1 MWTDEDDMR
10 AEVLIAW
17 WLQNGRLGPDE
28 VLIQPEGTFERAYRK
43 DVLRVEGGDAGR
55 GNPAQVHLS
64 REGLYDMLPE
74 AVFHQTGRKPGRRV
88 EEAAGESERYRKE
101 EKAARLFFLPLEQEY
116 YRQRIWLE
124 FDELKYW
131 FNSARPENMAMLLQF
146 WGIRPG
152 LLGGEANRFLLSL
165 MPQLHRLVGNPHTTA
180 ECLQILIGEPVR
192 IETTEGRPVPLDEG
206 LVSRLGTAELG
217 VDWTLGDCC
226 YCDEPALR
234 VTVGPVAGEKLPS
247 LLPGGHRQKQL
258 TALYGFFFPAG
269 TEVETAV
276 LPAEAGFVLEAPAHQ
291 GRLGYTTIV

>member
-1 MWTDEDDMR
+1 MWTDKDDVR
-10 AEVLIAW
+10 AEVLIAC
-17 WLQNGRLGPDE
+17 WLQNGPLRPDE
-28 VLIQPEGTFERAYRK
+28 VLIQPEGTFGRAYRT

-55 GNPAQVHLS
+55 GNPTRVHLS

-74 AVFHQTGRKPGRRV
+74 AVFHQTERKPGRGV
-88 EEAAGESERYRKE
+88 EEAAAESERYRQE
-101 EKAARLFFLPLEQEY
+101 EKAARRFFLPLEQEY

-131 FNSARPENMAMLLQF
+131 FNSARPENMARLLHF

-152 LLGGEANRFLLSL
+152 GLGGEANRFLLSL
-165 MPQLHRLVGNPHTTA
+165 MPRLHRLVGDSRATA

-192 IETTEGRPVPLDEG
+192 IETTEGRPVPLGEE

-226 YCDEPALR
+226 VSDEPALR

-247 LLPGGHRQKQL
+247 LLPGGHRYGQL
-258 TALYGFFFPAG
+258 TSLYGFFFPAG
-269 TEVETAV
+269 TEVDTVV
-276 LPAEAGFVLEAPAHQ
+276 LPAEAGFVLGEPAHQ

>member
-1 MWTDEDDMR
+1 MWTDKDDMR
-10 AEVLIAW
+10 AEVLIAL
-17 WLQNGRLGPDE
+17 WLQNGHLGPDD
-28 VLIQPEGTFERAYRK
+28 VLIQPEGTFERAYRQ
-43 DVLRVEGGDAGR
+43 DVLRVEEGGAGR
-55 GNPAQVHLS
+55 GHPTRVHLS

-74 AVFHQTGRKPGRRV
+74 AVFHQTERRPGRGV
-88 EEAAGESERYRKE
+88 EEAAEESERYRKE

-131 FNSARPENMAMLLQF
+131 FNSARPENMAMLLHF

-152 LLGGEANRFLLSL
+152 LLGGDAGRFLLSL
-165 MPQLHRLVGNPHTTA
+165 MPQLHRLVGNPDATA
-180 ECLQILIGEPVR
+180 ECLQVLIGERVQ
-192 IETTEGRPVPLDEG
+192 IDTTEGRPVPLDEG

-217 VDWTLGDCC
+217 VDWTLGDCW
-226 YCDEPALR
+226 YSDEPALR

-247 LLPGGHRQKQL
+247 LLPGGGRQKQL